1 MHSSSSTTSLL
12 ITLGRLALLSPDGSE
27 EESLRKRRRKIAV
40 LAVLALERRPLSR
53 DVLVEMFWGDQE
65 ETRARHSLSDA
76 LSHLRRVLGRDA
88 ISVGRSEVALAR
100 DAPLAV
106 DAADFAAAVQRQ
118 DYDGALAMYGG
129 AFLDG
134 VYVGGSTRLEHWV
147 ERQRARLH
155 ELFLKACR
163 EECAKLERAGRLEQC
178 AAVAGRWLDV
188 EPLSEDA
195 ALHRLKALA
204 APGTPDAILAAR
216 DEYQRLRARLEREF
230 QLAPGARVI
239 ALGTDL
245 GARVVARPAAPAPVA
260 PTEPP
265 VAEPHVS
272 VPVPAS
278 RPTALEPPRRRW
290 RPHLVVPVVAI
301 LIAVTAALG
310 RLVDRREPR
319 VPLSANTI
327 AVIPFA
333 VRGGTDIDYL
343 AHGMVDLLSTNF
355 DGAGSLRVVDPR
367 ALLTESSKTDSAS
380 LTTLAGART
389 LASRFGAALFVLGD
403 VVVAGDRLRITA
415 ALYDQ
420 HRGTSALARGTV
432 EGRSAD
438 IFALVDELTRRLLA
452 GYPDQTPDR
461 LTGLAAHTTTSL
473 PALKAY
479 LEGVS
484 HYRAARYEAA
494 LAAFE
499 RAAAGDSTFALAH
512 YQLSNTAL
520 WAAQGGWDSV
530 INTSRRAVRYA
541 TRLTRRA
548 RLLVEAYEAFRTG
561 RLDRAEAQYR
571 YLIANYPDEVEGWYQ
586 LGDLLYHGNPPRGRS
601 FAESR
606 EAFEH
611 VLALEPE
618 HRGAMLHL
626 MRIAMWERR
635 VNEVDSLIQELL
647 PRTQP
652 PEVAELEAERA
663 FIHRD
668 TAAQRAAVARLR
680 DAPDEVVRVAAMRVA
695 LYARD
700 LDGADRISR
709 LLLEPKR
716 APEYRAVGHLHLADL
731 AVARGRWREALEHVD
746 SVAPIVPVIALE
758 SRARIL
764 TLPFVGAPRELLQ
777 ATHDTLERWDGTAP
791 TTTFPIFAVFNGL
804 HEHLRVYYLALLRV
818 RLGDLEGAEHAARRL
833 GTLRGAAGAAEWEAR
848 ELARGL
854 SESVRGHV
862 LAARGEHE
870 AALEKLERGRLTI
883 SEGLLDSPVG
893 SQALERYVRGEV
905 LRALGRTAEAR
916 RWHGSLGQTA
926 IDQVDFVHALP
937 H

>member
-12 ITLGRLALLSPDGSE
+12 VTLGRLALLAPDGSE

-88 ISVGRSEVALAR
+88 ISVGRSEVALGR
-100 DAPLAV
+100 DAALAV
-106 DAADFAAAVQRQ
+106 DAAELASAVQRG
-118 DYDGALAMYGG
+118 DYERAIELYGG

-134 VYVGGSTRLEHWV
+134 VYVGGSTRFEHWV
-147 ERQRARLH
+147 ERHRARLH
-155 ELFLKACR
+155 ELFLTACR
-163 EECAKLERAGRLEQC
+163 EQCARLQAAGRVDEC
-178 AAVAGRWLDV
+178 AAVAGRWLDM
-188 EPLSEDA
+188 EPLSEEA
-195 ALHRLKALA
+195 ALSRLRSLA
-204 APGTPDAILAAR
+204 APGTPDALLAAR
-216 DEYQRLRARLEREF
+216 DEYQRLQARLQREF
-230 QLAPGARVI
+230 QLAPGARVV

-245 GARVVARPAAPAPVA
+245 AERVASRPAVPTPVVT
-260 PTEPP
+260 TEPP
-265 VAEPHVS
+265 HPAPEIRPS
-272 VPVPAS
+272 VPA
-278 RPTALEPPRRRW
+278 RPRRRW
-290 RPHLVVPVVAI
+290 RAQLVIPALAI
-301 LIAVTAALG
+301 LLGVTAALG
-310 RLVDRREPR
+310 MLVDRREAR

-333 VRGGTDIDYL
+333 VRGGSDIDYL

-367 ALLTESSKTDSAS
+367 ALLTESSKADSAH

-432 EGRSAD
+432 EGGSAD
-438 IFALVDELTRRLLA
+438 IFALVDDLTRQLLA

-484 HYRAARYEAA
+484 HYRAARYESA

-499 RAAAGDSTFALAH
+499 RAAADDSTFALAH

-530 INTSRRAVRYA
+530 INTSRRAVRYG

-571 YLIANYPDEVEGWYQ
+571 YLVANYPDEVEGWYQ

-606 EAFEH
+606 EAFER

-635 VNEVDSLIQELL
+635 VNEVDSMIRELL

-652 PEVAELEAERA
+652 PEVAELEAARA
-663 FIHRD
+663 FIRGD

-680 DAPDEVVRVAAMRVA
+680 DAPDEVVRGTAMRVA

-700 LDGADRISR
+700 LDGAERISW

-731 AVARGRWREALEHVD
+731 AVARGRWREALDHVD
-746 SVAPIVPVIALE
+746 SVAPIAPVIALE

-777 ATHDTLERWDGTAP
+777 ATHDTLDRWDGAAP
-791 TTTFPIFAVFNGL
+791 PTTFPIFAVFNGL
-804 HEHLRVYYLALLRV
+804 HEHLRVYYLALLRI
-818 RLGDLEGAEHAARRL
+818 RLGDLDGAERAARRL
-833 GTLRGAAGAAEWEAR
+833 ATLRGAAGAAEWEAR
-848 ELARGL
+848 ELGRGL
-854 SESVRGHV
+854 SESVLGHV
-862 LAARGEHE
+862 HAARGEHE

-916 RWHGSLGQTA
+916 RWYGSLGQTA
-926 IDQVDFVHALP
+926 IDQVDFAHVLTR
-937 H
+937 

>member
-1 MHSSSSTTSLL
+1 MQTAAPTTSLL
-12 ITLGRLALLSPDGSE
+12 VTLGRLALLAPDGSE

-65 ETRARHSLSDA
+65 ETKARHSLSDA
-76 LSHLRRVLGRDA
+76 LSHIRRILGRDA
-88 ISVGRSEVALAR
+88 ISVGRSEVAIAR

-106 DAADFAAAVQRQ
+106 DAAEFAAAVKKAE
-118 DYDGALAMYGG
+118 YDRALELYGG
-129 AFLDG
+129 DFLEA
-134 VYVGGSTRLEHWV
+134 VYVGGSTRFEHWV
-147 ERQRARLH
+147 ERHRARLR

-163 EECAKLERAGRLEQC
+163 EQCARLERAGRLEEC
-178 AAVAGRWLDV
+178 APVAARWLDA

-195 ALHRLKALA
+195 ALYRLKALEA
-204 APGTPDAILAAR
+204 AGTPDAVLAAR
-216 DEYQRLRARLEREF
+216 DEYQRLRARLSREF
-230 QLAPGARVI
+230 QLAPGTRVA
-239 ALGTDL
+239 ALGADL
-245 GARVVARPAAPAPVA
+245 DVRVASRPAAPARAPAEPPTRAPVVAEPIPAPPPVA
-260 PTEPP
+260 PE
-265 VAEPHVS
+265 
-272 VPVPAS
+272 
-278 RPTALEPPRRRW
+278 RPRRRW
-290 RPHLVVPVVAI
+290 RAAFAILAVAI
-301 LIAVTAALG
+301 VVGVAAVGLFAG
-310 RLVDRREPR
+310 RPGGS

-327 AVIPFA
+327 AVMPFA
-333 VRGGTDIDYL
+333 VRGGSDVDYL
-343 AHGMVDLLSTNF
+343 GHGMVDLLSTNF
-355 DGAGSLRVVDPR
+355 DGAGALRVVDPR
-367 ALLTESSKTDSAS
+367 ALLSESAKHDSAH

-389 LASRFGAALFVLGD
+389 LASRFGAALIVLGE
-403 VVVAGDRLRITA
+403 VVFAGDRLRLTA

-420 HRGTSALARGTV
+420 RRGASALSRGTV

-438 IFALVDELTRRLLA
+438 IFALVDGLTRELLA

-484 HYRAARYEAA
+484 HYRASRYEAA

-530 INTSRRAVRYA
+530 INTSRRAVRFGG
-541 TRLTRRA
+541 RLTRRA
-548 RLLVEAYEAFRTG
+548 RFLVEAYEAFRTG

-571 YLIANYPDEVEGWYQ
+571 YLVASYPDEVEGWYQ

-606 EAFEH
+606 AAFER
-611 VLALEPE
+611 VVALEPE

-635 VNEVDSLIQELL
+635 ATEVASLIGRLL
-647 PRTQP
+647 PWTQP
-652 PEVAELEAERA
+652 SEAPELEAERA
-663 FIHRD
+663 FALGD
-668 TAAQRAAVARLR
+668 TAGQRAALSRLR
-680 DAPDEVVRVAAMRVA
+680 EAPDEVVRVAAMRVA

-700 LDGADRISR
+700 LDGAERISR
-709 LLLEPKR
+709 LLLAPSR
-716 APEYRAVGHLHLADL
+716 APEFRAVGQVHLADL
-731 AVARGRWREALEHVD
+731 AVARGRWREALHHVD
-746 SVAPIVPVIALE
+746 SVAPIAPVFALE
-758 SRARIL
+758 SRVRIL
-764 TLPFVGAPRELLQ
+764 TLPFVPAPREMLE
-777 ATHDTLERWDGTAP
+777 AARDSLERWDGNP
-791 TTTFPIFAVFNGL
+791 PLSTFPIFAVYNGL
-804 HEHLRVYYLALLRV
+804 HEHIRLYYLALLRV
-818 RLGDLEGAEHAARRL
+818 RLGDLDGAERAARRL
-833 GTLRGAAGAAEWEAR
+833 ATLRGAPGSAEWEAR

-854 SESVRGHV
+854 SESLRGHV
-862 LAARGEHE
+862 LAARGDRE

-883 SEGLLDSPVG
+883 SEGLLDSPLG
-893 SQALERYVRGEV
+893 SQALERYVRGEL

-926 IDQVDFVHALP
+926 IDQVDFAHAL
-937 H
+937 